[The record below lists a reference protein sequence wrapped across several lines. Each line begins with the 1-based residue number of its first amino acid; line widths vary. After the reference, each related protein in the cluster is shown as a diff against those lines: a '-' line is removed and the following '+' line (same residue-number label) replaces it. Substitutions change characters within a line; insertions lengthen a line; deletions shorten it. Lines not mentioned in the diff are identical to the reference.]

1 MIPPD
6 SRAARQKPA
15 PSDAALF
22 LSHQAN
28 ELIGD
33 PAMTFVVAMT
43 TAAITGHV
51 IERTREQMHA
61 TLDRVFDVA
70 MAKMLE
76 ATETKQ

>member
-1 MIPPD
+1 MTL
-6 SRAARQKPA
+6 A

-22 LSHQAN
+22 MAHQAH
-28 ELIGD
+28 ETAPD

-43 TAAITGHV
+43 AAAITGHI

-61 TLDRVFDVA
+61 TLDQVFDVA